1 MLDKT
6 SRLPLTSD
14 YVFKRIFGQ
23 EENKEALKDFLESI
37 LKIKIS
43 NVEINNPEIPKN
55 FYDSKYGML
64 DLKVTVD
71 EKIIINVEMQLQ
83 NQYNLEPRS
92 TYYMASTYAGQLGE
106 GEPYTNCKRVIVI
119 DILNFNYYKRD
130 CYHSVARM
138 IFENPEENEIVDM
151 GYNNQDMYATKY
163 LEMHV
168 IELPK
173 FKKKNPEIHT
183 KLEQWLWLFIG
194 GEEEVKKASKV
205 NKEIERINKKLASMS
220 LSREERNNYEFR
232 LKAIRDEI
240 SAIDYATKKGL
251 QQGREEGIRQ
261 GVEEGLEIGI
271 KQGVERGIK
280 QGIEQGIEQGIQRGV
295 EKGKEEGKNIA
306 KIELIKEMLKNDITI
321 EQIEK
326 ITKLSKE
333 KIEKI
338 REDIE
343 SE

>member
-1 MLDKT
+1 MTNKT
-6 SRLPLTSD
+6 ANRLPLTSD

-83 NQYNLEPRS
+83 NQHNLEPRT
-92 TYYMASTYAGQLGE
+92 TYYMSSAYAGQLGE

-138 IFENPEENEIVDM
+138 IFENPEENEKVDM
-151 GYNNQDMYATKY
+151 GYKDKDMYATKY

-251 QQGREEGIRQ
+251 QQG
-261 GVEEGLEIGI
+261 
-271 KQGVERGIK
+271 
-280 QGIEQGIEQGIQRGV
+280 IEQGIEQGV
-295 EKGKEEGKNIA
+295 KKGKEEGINIA
-306 KIELIKEMLKNDITI
+306 KIEMTKEMLKSDMTI
-321 EQIEK
+321 EQIQK
-326 ITKLSKE
+326 ITKLTKE
-333 KIEKI
+333 EIERIKENI
-338 REDIE
+338 K

>member
-1 MLDKT
+1 MTNKT
-6 SRLPLTSD
+6 VNRLPLTSD

-43 NVEINNPEIPKN
+43 DVEINNPEIPKN

-83 NQYNLEPRS
+83 NQYNLEPRT
-92 TYYMASTYAGQLGE
+92 TYYMASAYAGQLGE

-151 GYNNQDMYATKY
+151 GYKDKDMYATKY

-205 NKEIERINKKLASMS
+205 NKEIEKINKKLASMN

-251 QQGREEGIRQ
+251 QQGIDKGRKEGI
-261 GVEEGLEIGI
+261 
-271 KQGVERGIK
+271 
-280 QGIEQGIEQGIQRGV
+280 
-295 EKGKEEGKNIA
+295 NIA
-306 KIELIKEMLKNDITI
+306 KVEIIKEMLKNDINI
-321 EQIEK
+321 EQIKK
-326 ITKLSKE
+326 ITKLTTEEIK
-333 KIEKI
+333 KIK
-338 REDIE
+338 EDITLE
-343 SE
+343 